1 MEHVIAG
8 ETGEQRS
15 LLDHPSLSHV
25 TLRPI
30 FESEEIGLFHMTLG
44 GAQSVHVGHE
54 QLTSV
59 VLCSQ
64 GTIVLRQ
71 AERELTLEV
80 DGYSIIPEGEACELV
95 ADSAGAQALVFV
107 GVEQLPGAFFN
118 SFGSA
123 NV

>member
-8 ETGEQRS
+8 EIREQRS

-25 TLRPI
+25 ALRRI

-44 GAQSVHVGHE
+44 GAQRVHIDHE

-64 GTIVLRQ
+64 GSIVLR
-71 AERELTLEV
+71 EGGREVTLEV
-80 DGYSIIPEGEACELV
+80 DGYSIILEGQACELV
-95 ADSAGAQALVFV
+95 AHPAGAQALVFV

-118 SFGSA
+118 SYGSA